1 VLFSK
6 RVRIF
11 IFAAL
16 AVVATLAVIV
26 GIFLYRFQPIVLSFV
41 RSALQERYNS
51 QVELGDLR
59 VSLFPTVRATGKDL
73 VLHFQGHR
81 DLPPLVRVKQ
91 FTIDAG
97 VRGFF
102 QTPKRITRVR
112 LEGLEIHVPPK
123 DVRRSSGPKK
133 PRKFPFV
140 LEELVADGARL
151 EMTPKDPAKDPL
163 VFEIHELTMNSVGIG
178 TAMKFHAKL
187 ENPKPPGLI
196 HSDGEF
202 GPWDEQEPSDTHLA
216 GKYTFRNADL
226 GVFHG
231 IAGTLSSDGDYKGEL
246 DTIEV
251 HGTTETPNFS
261 LSTADRPMPLHTE
274 FQATVDGTNGNTV
287 LHPVKARLGNSNFE
301 VSGSI
306 ERGALEKHKT
316 ISLETKGHDAHIE
329 DFLRLSVK
337 SASPPMKGGLAFESK
352 VVIPPGSTPV
362 VTRLQLDGRFGLNGI
377 RFISEDVQG
386 KIASL
391 SHHAQGDP
399 KADDPNVTA
408 DFRGRFHLRDGQL
421 ALPDLE
427 FQVPGADVKLAGKYA
442 LQSGELDFEGTA
454 RLHATISEM
463 TTGVKRVLLKP
474 LDPLFRHD
482 GAGAVLPIRIGGTRG
497 QPSFKLDIGKAL
509 HLP

>member
-1 VLFSK
+1 VPFSR

-11 IFAAL
+11 AFIAAGIAAIL
-16 AVVATLAVIV
+16 AVTA
-26 GIFLYRFQPIVLSFV
+26 GIFLYQFQPIALRFV

-59 VSLFPTVRATGKDL
+59 VSLFPGVQATGKDL
-73 VLHFQGHR
+73 VLHFRGRR

-97 VRGFF
+97 FAGFF
-102 QTPKRITRVR
+102 ETPKRIAKLR

-123 DVRRSSGPKK
+123 ELRESTAKRG
-133 PRKFPFV
+133 PRKIPFV
-140 LEELVADGARL
+140 LEEVVADGTRL
-151 EMTPKDPAKDPL
+151 EILPGDRGKDPL
-163 VFEIHELTMNSVGIG
+163 IFDIHELTMNSVGIG
-178 TAMKFHAKL
+178 RAMKFHAKL

-202 GPWDEQEPSDTHLA
+202 GPWNEQEPSDTPVA

-231 IAGTLSSDGDYKGEL
+231 IGGTLSSDGEYKGEL

-261 LSTADRPMPLHTE
+261 LDTADRPMPLHTE

-287 LHPVKARLGNSNFE
+287 LHPVKARLGNSDFE

-306 ERGALEKHKT
+306 ERNALEKHKT
-316 ISLETKGHDAHIE
+316 IQLEAKGRGAHVQ
-329 DFLRLSVK
+329 DFLRLSIK
-337 SASPPMKGGLAFESK
+337 SSKPPMVGLVGFESK
-352 VVIPPGSTPV
+352 VVIPPGETPV
-362 VTRLQLDGRFGLNGI
+362 VTRLQLDGQFRLKGI
-377 RFISEDVQG
+377 RFTSADVQG

-399 KADDPNVTA
+399 KSEDTNVTA
-408 DFRGRFHLRDGQL
+408 DFQGRFHLRDGQL
-421 ALPDLE
+421 ALPNLE

-454 RLHATISEM
+454 RLDATVSEM
-463 TTGVKRVLLKP
+463 TTGIKRVMLKP
-474 LDPLFRHD
+474 IDPLFRHD
-482 GAGAVLPIRIGGTRG
+482 GAGAVLPIKIGGTRG

>member
-1 VLFSK
+1 VPFSR

-11 IFAAL
+11 AFVAAGIVVTLAL
-16 AVVATLAVIV
+16 AVGVFVYQLQPVAL
-26 GIFLYRFQPIVLSFV
+26 RFV
-41 RSALQERYNS
+41 RSALAERYNS
-51 QVELGDLR
+51 QVELGDLHVSFFPR
-59 VSLFPTVRATGKDL
+59 VQARGKDL
-73 VLHFQGHR
+73 ILHFRGRR

-91 FTIDAG
+91 FTMDAG
-97 VRGFF
+97 LAGFF
-102 QTPKRITRVR
+102 ETPKRISHLR
-112 LEGLEIHVPPK
+112 LEGVEIHVPPK
-123 DVRRSSGPKK
+123 AMRKSSAA
-133 PRKFPFV
+133 PRKVPFV
-140 LEELVADGARL
+140 LEEVVADGTRL
-151 EMTPKDPAKDPL
+151 EVLPGDPGKDPL
-163 VFEIHELTMNSVGIG
+163 VFDIHELTMNSVGIG
-178 TAMKFHAKL
+178 QAMKFHAKL

-202 GPWDEQEPSDTHLA
+202 GPWNEREPSDTKVS

-231 IAGTLSSDGDYKGEL
+231 IGGTLSSDGEYKGEL

-261 LSTADRPMPLHTE
+261 LDTADRPMPLHTE

-287 LHPVKARLGNSNFE
+287 LHPVKARLGNSEFE

-306 ERGALEKHKT
+306 ERNALEKHKT
-316 ISLETKGHDAHIE
+316 IQLQTKGRGAHIE
-329 DFLRLSVK
+329 DFLRLSIK
-337 SASPPMKGGLAFESK
+337 SPKPPMVGTVGFESK
-352 VVIPPGSTPV
+352 VVIPPGETPV
-362 VTRLQLDGRFGLNGI
+362 VTRLQLDGQCRLNGI
-377 RFISEDVQG
+377 RFTSADVQG

-399 KADDPNVTA
+399 KSDDPNVTA
-408 DFRGRFHLRDGQL
+408 DFKGRFHLRDGQL

-454 RLHATISEM
+454 RLDATVSEM
-463 TTGVKRVLLKP
+463 TTGIKRVMLKP
-474 LDPLFRHD
+474 VDPLFRRD
-482 GAGAVLPIRIGGTRG
+482 GAGAVLPIKIGGTRG